1 MPWGGQKIKKNQ
13 KSNQINKMQENAS
26 AFYDLVM
33 CPVGQKQRVCT
44 IKSLSWRLCNQGSD
58 SGVLLDC
65 VLGSGLI

>member
-1 MPWGGQKIKKNQ
+1 
-13 KSNQINKMQENAS
+13 MQENAS

-33 CPVGQKQRVCT
+33 CSVGQKQRVCT

-65 VLGSGLI
+65 VLGSGMI